1 MKEGSTA
8 AVWIEPGRQRRA
20 GEAQVRE
27 KMTTRRTELGAAH
40 GLAPCSSL
48 VAHTLAAAVATYMPG
63 TAAQTDSLAEAY
75 IGPEALAEIRM

>member
-1 MKEGSTA
+1 MKEGLTA

-27 KMTTRRTELGAAH
+27 KMTTRRELGAAH

-75 IGPEALAEIRM
+75 IGPEALAEIRW